1 MVGAHLMTDD
11 LFIAALKGE
20 SEKEIAELER
30 VKKKRLAAMKIQQA
44 ANSIMQQRCNEIQ
57 QLHFSNLT
65 VVELDTL
72 LRCHNR
78 YSGKMTKQEKIL
90 KLTEVCQSNPVPA
103 PIEEW
108 TADDEGKLQR
118 LKCSEIDLADT
129 AVGRKKELMRQQ
141 FRAGGADLSD
151 DEFNQIIELRKRKRK
166 ENSTD

>member
-1 MVGAHLMTDD
+1 
-11 LFIAALKGE
+11 
-20 SEKEIAELER
+20 
-30 VKKKRLAAMKIQQA
+30 
-44 ANSIMQQRCNEIQ
+44 
-57 QLHFSNLT
+57 
-65 VVELDTL
+65 
-72 LRCHNR
+72 
-78 YSGKMTKQEKIL
+78 MTKQEKIL
-90 KLTEVCQSNPVPA
+90 KLVEVCQSNPVPA

-151 DEFNQIIELRKRKRK
+151 DEFNQIIELRKRKRE